1 MVLFVLLFC
10 SLVVSVDAALMW
22 SQTYGGTGYET
33 AYSLVA
39 TSDGGYALAG
49 ETSSFGAEKGDFW
62 LVKTDAFGNKEWN
75 QTYGG
80 TGRDW
85 ASSLVATSDGGYA
98 IAGTWKNYDDT
109 VPSFEPVLDGDFW
122 LVKTDANGVM
132 EWNRTYGGTGNDE
145 AYSLVATSDGGYAL
159 AGIGNQTSNFWGEG
173 GDFWLVK
180 TDANGVMRWN
190 RTYGGTGNDEAH
202 SLVVT
207 SDGGYAI
214 ADTWNYSSYVA
225 GNGGDL
231 WLVKTDASGNMQW
244 NRTYGGTGNDEA
256 YSLVATSDGGYA
268 LAGTWNHTDS
278 PYGDEFWL
286 IKTDAFGNML
296 WNTTYGATWGIERA
310 YALVATADDGY
321 AIAGYTT
328 SFGGGSSDFWL
339 IKTNASGQVAW
350 NQTYGGLGSQNA
362 YSVIQTSDGGYALTG
377 YIDSGAAGYDF
388 WLVKTDEF
396 GVVPEYSSWLIP
408 ALVLTAT
415 AFILINKK
423 RLLRA
428 RSQRP

>member
-80 TGRDW
+80 TG
-85 ASSLVATSDGGYA
+85 S
-98 IAGTWKNYDDT
+98 
-109 VPSFEPVLDGDFW
+109 
-122 LVKTDANGVM
+122 
-132 EWNRTYGGTGNDE
+132 
-145 AYSLVATSDGGYAL
+145 
-159 AGIGNQTSNFWGEG
+159 
-173 GDFWLVK
+173 
-180 TDANGVMRWN
+180 
-190 RTYGGTGNDEAH
+190 
-202 SLVVT
+202 
-207 SDGGYAI
+207 
-214 ADTWNYSSYVA
+214 
-225 GNGGDL
+225 
-231 WLVKTDASGNMQW
+231 
-244 NRTYGGTGNDEA
+244 DEA

-286 IKTDAFGNML
+286 IKTGAFGNML

-321 AIAGYTT
+321 AIEGYTT

-415 AFILINKK
+415 AFILINKQ
-423 RLLRA
+423 RLR
-428 RSQRP
+428 

>member
-1 MVLFVLLFC
+1 LRRKILLVGMVLFVLLFC

-159 AGIGNQTSNFWGEG
+159 AG
-173 GDFWLVK
+173 
-180 TDANGVMRWN
+180 
-190 RTYGGTGNDEAH
+190 
-202 SLVVT
+202 
-207 SDGGYAI
+207 
-214 ADTWNYSSYVA
+214 
-225 GNGGDL
+225 
-231 WLVKTDASGNMQW
+231 
-244 NRTYGGTGNDEA
+244 
-256 YSLVATSDGGYA
+256 
-268 LAGTWNHTDS
+268 TWNHTDS

-362 YSVIQTSDGGYALTG
+362 YSVIQTSNGGYALTG